1 MRRLAIL
8 ALAGIPDLTP
18 KMTHAD
24 SIRQAMR

>member
-18 KMTHAD
+18 KMTILLAVP
-24 SIRQAMR
+24 SGP